1 MEKKYMIGLAA
12 VMTLT
17 LFIFLGVAITDSFK
31 NGKTSSTTKTTNME
45 ATVMAVEEDRLTV
58 QDSNHIIYTFAIDG
72 VQAEVGSNIQIEYT
86 GSLDKN
92 KDVQDSKI
100 VNYKTSKVSVDE
112 NGISTDWLDKGIFSN
127 YYTLAGKKLKEM
139 TMDEKIAQLL
149 LVRYPDTGAVEA
161 LKKYQFGGYVFFAK
175 DFNGKIKEQVQ
186 GMMAELQDVSKISIL
201 TAVDEEGGSVVR
213 ISSNPNLRSEK
224 FKSSKELYASGGFE
238 AIKNDTIEK
247 SNLLADLGINVNLAP
262 VVDVSTNSSDYMYG
276 RSFGQGTELT
286 STYAKTVIE
295 ASKGLGVSYTMKH
308 FPGYGNN
315 ADTHYGGTTDQRTY
329 DDIVKNDLPPFQA
342 GIDAGGEAILVSH
355 NTVTNIDASN
365 PASLSPSVHNVLRN
379 ELGFTGII
387 MTDDLA
393 MGAVSTIDDAVVKAI
408 LAGNDIIMV
417 TDYEAAFNSIK
428 KAVEDGTLDENLIE
442 KNAFRILAW
451 KYSKGLMYQ
460 NQK

>member
-31 NGKTSSTTKTTNME
+31 NRNVETETKNME
-45 ATVMAVEEDRLTV
+45 ATVMAVEKNRLTV
-58 QDSNHIIYTFAIDG
+58 QDSNHIIYTFAING

-86 GSLDKN
+86 GSLDRN
-92 KDVQDSKI
+92 KDVQDGKI
-100 VNYKTSKVSVDE
+100 INYKTSKVSVDE

-139 TMDEKIAQLL
+139 TLDEKIAQLL
-149 LVRYPDTGAVEA
+149 LVRYPDANAVEA

-175 DFNGKIKEQVQ
+175 DFNGKIKEEVQ
-186 GMMAELQDVSKISIL
+186 GMMAELQDVSKIPIL

-224 FKSSKELYASGGFE
+224 FKSSKELYASGGFD
-238 AIKNDTIEK
+238 AIKQDTIEK
-247 SNLLADLGINVNLAP
+247 SKLLSDLGVNVNLAP

-276 RSFGQGTELT
+276 RAFGQGTDLT

-308 FPGYGNN
+308 FPGYGSNP
-315 ADTHYGGTTDQRTY
+315 DTHYTGTTDQRTY
-329 DDIVKNDLPPFQA
+329 DDILKNDLPPFKA

-355 NTVTNIDASN
+355 NTVTSIDASN

-393 MGAVSTIDDAVVKAI
+393 MGAVSTIDNAVVKAI
-408 LAGNDIIMV
+408 LAGNDIIIV

-428 KAVEDGTLDENLIE
+428 KAVNDGTLDENIIE
-442 KNAFRILAW
+442 KNAFRIIAW

>member
-1 MEKKYMIGLAA
+1 MIGLAA

-31 NGKTSSTTKTTNME
+31 NRNVETETKNME
-45 ATVMAVEEDRLTV
+45 ATVMAVEKNRLTV
-58 QDSNHIIYTFAIDG
+58 QDSNHIIYTFAING

-86 GSLDKN
+86 GSLDRN
-92 KDVQDSKI
+92 KDVQDGKI
-100 VNYKTSKVSVDE
+100 INYKTSKVSVDE

-139 TMDEKIAQLL
+139 TLDEKIAQLL
-149 LVRYPDTGAVEA
+149 LVRYPDANAVEA

-175 DFNGKIKEQVQ
+175 DFNGKIKEEVQ
-186 GMMAELQDVSKISIL
+186 GMMAELQDVSKIPIL

-224 FKSSKELYASGGFE
+224 FKSSKELYASGGFD
-238 AIKNDTIEK
+238 AIKQDTIEK
-247 SNLLADLGINVNLAP
+247 SKLLSDLGVNVNLAP

-276 RSFGQGTELT
+276 RAFGQGTDLT

-308 FPGYGNN
+308 FPGYGSNP
-315 ADTHYGGTTDQRTY
+315 DTHYTGTTDQRTY
-329 DDIVKNDLPPFQA
+329 DDILKNDLPPFKA

-355 NTVTNIDASN
+355 NTVTSIDASN

-393 MGAVSTIDDAVVKAI
+393 MGAVSTIDNAVVKAI
-408 LAGNDIIMV
+408 LAGNDIIIV

-428 KAVEDGTLDENLIE
+428 KAVNDGTLDENIIE
-442 KNAFRILAW
+442 KNAFRIIAW